1 VKISHAKLI
10 IARNS
15 VTTMRQHVAELLIT
29 FNPDM
34 AEEYRKVEIVHEY
47 LQDLRFVLGELQE
60 KLDTFEE
67 VKL

>member
-1 VKISHAKLI
+1 
-10 IARNS
+10 
-15 VTTMRQHVAELLIT
+15 
-29 FNPDM
+29 M